1 MPVLQLRR
9 EMLPR
14 VISGEVH
21 NMRIPVMDKNRV
33 PLMPCTS
40 ARARK
45 LLNQGKASA
54 YWNKLGIFCIIL
66 NKEVEPNNQ
75 KLVVGIDPGSK
86 FEGWSVVGTE
96 DTVLNGMS
104 ETPIHIKKAVEV
116 RRNMRRARRHRN
128 LWRREARFNNRLRNK
143 DSLPPST
150 LSRWQAKY
158 RILEQLLKVLPI
170 SDVVVEDVNA
180 ATKNGSKKW
189 NLNFSPIQHGKNWLY
204 SKIEEMG
211 LKLHLRQG
219 YETKQLRDD
228 FKLKKLSQKD
238 KKTFSSHAVDA
249 WVMAASVSGSTKPSW
264 TGLFYWIPIRLHRR
278 QLHRFEPGDG
288 GIRTSYGGT
297 RSMGLT
303 RGTLVKHIKFGL
315 VYIGGTQ
322 KNGVSL
328 HSIVTGKR
336 LTQNA
341 KVSDLKI
348 LTTLHW
354 RAWLLPT
361 LKNGVSAAHT

>member
-189 NLNFSPIQHGKNWLY
+189 NLNFSPIQHGKNCRRKIKRHFHHTLWMPGLWLQVFQDRLNHRGPDY
-204 SKIEEMG
+204 SIGYRLDCIEDNYID
-211 LKLHLRQG
+211 LNQ
-219 YETKQLRDD
+219 
-228 FKLKKLSQKD
+228 
-238 KKTFSSHAVDA
+238 
-249 WVMAASVSGSTKPSW
+249 VMAVLERVMEVLDRW
-264 TGLFYWIPIRLHRR
+264 
-278 QLHRFEPGDG
+278 D
-288 GIRTSYGGT
+288 
-297 RSMGLT
+297 
-303 RGTLVKHIKFGL
+303 
-315 VYIGGTQ
+315 
-322 KNGVSL
+322 
-328 HSIVTGKR
+328 
-336 LTQNA
+336 
-341 KVSDLKI
+341 
-348 LTTLHW
+348 
-354 RAWLLPT
+354 
-361 LKNGVSAAHT
+361 